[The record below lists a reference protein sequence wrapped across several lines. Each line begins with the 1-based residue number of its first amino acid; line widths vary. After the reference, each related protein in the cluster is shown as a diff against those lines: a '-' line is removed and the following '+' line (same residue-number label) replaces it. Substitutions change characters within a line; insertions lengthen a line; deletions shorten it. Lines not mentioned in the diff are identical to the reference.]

1 MTLFATAYSAPPPPN
16 MNGTYSGP
24 RWGDE
29 GYIMRHLEELRTRWS
44 EAHNRWIKADL
55 YYNRRFSVWPQNPDR
70 PSLRP
75 PTARNIVDHAVDT
88 QIGHIPSVTRVP
100 VGEGDV
106 HRQDA
111 DRLEVGLK
119 AVLEN
124 AQHAETVLP
133 YKLLA
138 KHLTLYGYGVLYGPT
153 LSDPYQMM
161 REEPKQD
168 SYPDEEFR
176 IRRRVWE
183 HQRRNWNPI
192 RIQAPHPTQVFLDP
206 AEKDPTFG
214 IYIKRI
220 AAKDLKTHIEKRSL
234 DVPKGPRDWLYQR
247 ADYEILDV
255 LEYWTAETHTV
266 MFQNGEILWKDVNTW
281 GIVPFQH
288 GFSGWGMDFS
298 YGYET
303 NQWSYAANMSVGIL
317 EPLYDFID
325 ADAQGTSAYHTLL
338 IAAAFSPLASK
349 NPDGLLKAIAGGT
362 MVQGV
367 PEDHG
372 VVKMV
377 PDLDPTITQ
386 VSQKIEDDIQLTV
399 PTRVL
404 SGGHEP
410 GVSTVGQTAIM
421 SQAARRKYD
430 TIAFQ
435 MQDMVSLAARKIL
448 HLIDTSRALEG
459 RIGAAGNEITKKAI
473 HGVYDCLVTFEVRD
487 PVIDLQRRQLAMQ
500 EYGSGLIDK
509 MTYLKQAGYENIT
522 EIRKGLLLDWI
533 EKNPDVHQRLVMAV
547 AREEGLEDLV
557 ASVTQG
563 EIAGELEGSSALDSA
578 FRPIAPTSEMSASAG
593 AVGDAGLRQPLTG
606 DTAKPQRIDL
616 AR

>member
-1 MTLFATAYSAPPPPN
+1 M
-16 MNGTYSGP
+16 
-24 RWGDE
+24 
-29 GYIMRHLEELRTRWS
+29 
-44 EAHNRWIKADL
+44 
-55 YYNRRFSVWPQNPDR
+55 
-70 PSLRP
+70 
-75 PTARNIVDHAVDT
+75 
-88 QIGHIPSVTRVP
+88 P

-153 LSDPYQMM
+153 LSDPYRMM
-161 REEPKQD
+161 RDEPTKED
-168 SYPDEEFR
+168 YPDEEFR
-176 IRRRVWE
+176 VRRRVWE

-220 AAKDLKTHIEKRSL
+220 AAKDLRTHIEKRSIN
-234 DVPKGPRDWLYQR
+234 VSKGPRDWLYQR

-255 LEYWTAETHTV
+255 LEYWTAQTHTV
-266 MFQNGEILWKDVNTW
+266 MFQNGEILWKEVNTW

-338 IAAAFSPLASK
+338 IAAAFAPMASK
-349 NPDGLLKAIAGGT
+349 NPEALMTAIAGNT
-362 MVQGV
+362 MVQGT
-367 PEDHG
+367 PDDHG

-386 VSQKIEDDIQLTV
+386 VSRKIEDDLSLIHISE
-399 PTRVL
+399 PTR
-404 SGGHEP
+404 P
-410 GVSTVGQTAIM
+410 
-421 SQAARRKYD
+421 Y
-430 TIAFQ
+430 
-435 MQDMVSLAARKIL
+435 
-448 HLIDTSRALEG
+448 
-459 RIGAAGNEITKKAI
+459 
-473 HGVYDCLVTFEVRD
+473 
-487 PVIDLQRRQLAMQ
+487 
-500 EYGSGLIDK
+500 
-509 MTYLKQAGYENIT
+509 
-522 EIRKGLLLDWI
+522 
-533 EKNPDVHQRLVMAV
+533 
-547 AREEGLEDLV
+547 
-557 ASVTQG
+557 
-563 EIAGELEGSSALDSA
+563 
-578 FRPIAPTSEMSASAG
+578 
-593 AVGDAGLRQPLTG
+593 
-606 DTAKPQRIDL
+606 
-616 AR
+616 